1 LIRSWC
7 FEEAL
12 KSHVQ
17 LVVPDMTSHFGGLVT
32 DQARQAF
39 ESTGETFEGGI
50 VKFQFVLHNQEQV
63 FESAILGRQ
72 RVIRLIWQGKAIGDS
87 W

>member
-1 LIRSWC
+1 MN
-7 FEEAL
+7 
-12 KSHVQ
+12 SHVQ

-32 DQARQAF
+32 DRARQAF

-50 VKFQFVLHNQEQV
+50 VKFQFELALVLHKDRNQEQV

-72 RVIRLIWQGKAIGDS
+72 HVIRLIWQGKPIGNS